1 MIQRG
6 VPKTRTKDKSIY
18 ALLFQVKLGRIT
30 QTRNYNWGSMSSF
43 FAPTQTSTD
52 RTSNS
57 AVTNI
62 QGKNYNLL
70 TKNLSPIA
78 EADRKI
84 TKEHMTR

>member
-30 QTRNYNWGSMSSF
+30 QTRNYEWGAMS
-43 FAPTQTSTD
+43 QTSKD

-84 TKEHMTR
+84 TKEHMTS